1 MGNPVCLQLWCVAS
15 RAVLPDILDPKGLV
29 SFSLSVSAPQ
39 SMSLLP
45 KERDTA
51 ESLFFLSIFKIP
63 EREKKKLSTLR
74 EDLIQIHVVLKTL
87 NFL

>member
-1 MGNPVCLQLWCVAS
+1 MPWWETLYVYSCGVAS
-15 RAVLPDILDPKGLV
+15 RAALPDILDPKGLV
-29 SFSLSVSAPQ
+29 SFSLSISAAQ

-63 EREKKKLSTLR
+63 EREKKK
-74 EDLIQIHVVLKTL
+74 
-87 NFL
+87 N